1 MHPKL
6 RSASGGPITFLG
18 EVAHPGVI
26 PYAPGITFTTALRLA
41 GGPTALGAQV
51 TVQRGNERFALPLW
65 SIFHHEA
72 PDPELAPGDVITI
85 EQVEQVDVIED

>member
-6 RSASGGPITFLG
+6 RSASGGPITFVG
-18 EVAHPGVI
+18 EVAHPGVV

-51 TVQRGNERFALPLW
+51 QVRRGNELFQLPLW
-65 SIFHHEA
+65 SIFQHEA

-85 EQVEQVDVIED
+85 EQIETIEE